1 MISARSFFTDVWQWH
16 FPPKSP
22 REESTQGRWPWEKN
36 VLTSNFLLVGNR
48 SVKIQLTSYQYGR
61 WQLMMGLNFDAEE
74 KAKRN
79 AGHQFQVRG
88 VGIANT
94 CTGINRKFLIPVA
107 LLWVTA
113 RGPESRDL
121 GRKLS
126 QDYDTD
132 WIDLL
137 EECPLYIW
145 RYSGLSLYTGDWD
158 RRALDRMGMIFDD
171 SWWGTQNSNSRRFRA
186 NLHICV

>member
-1 MISARSFFTDVWQWH
+1 
-16 FPPKSP
+16 
-22 REESTQGRWPWEKN
+22 
-36 VLTSNFLLVGNR
+36 
-48 SVKIQLTSYQYGR
+48 
-61 WQLMMGLNFDAEE
+61 MMGLNFDAEE

-79 AGHQFQVRG
+79 DGHQFQMRG

-171 SWWGTQNSNSRRFRA
+171 SWWGTKTRIVEGLEQIYISAFKYVGNGASVFKGMMKASQS
-186 NLHICV
+186 IK